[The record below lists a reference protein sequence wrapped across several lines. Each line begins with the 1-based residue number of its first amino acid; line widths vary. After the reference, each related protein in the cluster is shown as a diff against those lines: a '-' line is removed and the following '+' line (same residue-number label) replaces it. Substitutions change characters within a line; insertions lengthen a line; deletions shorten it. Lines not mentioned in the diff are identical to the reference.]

1 MFVPI
6 YLIIALILLV
16 VSGFL
21 AFSTHDSEGVFAGT
35 MAILGLIVIAL
46 TLLAYPLTRQ
56 RRQK

>member
-6 YLIIALILLV
+6 YLVIALILLL

-21 AFSTHDSEGVFAGT
+21 AFSTHESEGYFAGI
-35 MAILGLIVIAL
+35 MAVLGVVVVAL

-56 RRQK
+56 RPEK